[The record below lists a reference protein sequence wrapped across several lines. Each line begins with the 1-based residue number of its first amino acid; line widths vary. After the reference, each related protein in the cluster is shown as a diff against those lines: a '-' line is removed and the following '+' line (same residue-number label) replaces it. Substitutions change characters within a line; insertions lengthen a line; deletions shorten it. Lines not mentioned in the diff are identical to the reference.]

1 VPASIATHSAII
13 EPIVSAIAHLTK
25 QPKEKVTL
33 SSRLDELGIDSLLR
47 VELTALLETR
57 FRISLPEAQIAEA
70 QTVGELVELLAERL
84 GGTVP
89 ETVPPEDGAALV
101 ITRLLSPEARKEAE
115 RWIRETRFQR
125 WSRRLTC
132 QLLRWAYRRWFD
144 FEAHGLENL
153 PEQGPFIIAANHS
166 SHMDTGAIIV
176 AFAERD
182 EACKRAR
189 VHAKE
194 FRPEPQTL
202 HPAPDTR
209 PSPLVPRPIFVLGAR
224 DYFFN
229 TPLKGW
235 FFHTFLRV
243 VPFDRTVNPLEGLRI
258 AAAILQAGYPL
269 LIFPE
274 GTRSVTGK
282 LQPFKP
288 GLGLLA
294 IETGVPIVPA
304 LIEGTFEALPK
315 GRLIPRRSKI
325 KVTFGEPVKVEML
338 VTDRK
343 VLAEIPPSERRE
355 LYQRLTEEVRQR
367 LITLQR
373 G

>member
-1 VPASIATHSAII
+1 
-13 EPIVSAIAHLTK
+13 
-25 QPKEKVTL
+25 
-33 SSRLDELGIDSLLR
+33 
-47 VELTALLETR
+47 
-57 FRISLPEAQIAEA
+57 
-70 QTVGELVELLAERL
+70 
-84 GGTVP
+84 
-89 ETVPPEDGAALV
+89 
-101 ITRLLSPEARKEAE
+101 LLSPEARKEAE

-125 WSRRLTC
+125 WARRLTC

-182 EACKRAR
+182 EALKRAR
-189 VHAKE
+189 MNAKE
-194 FRPEPQTL
+194 R
-202 HPAPDTR
+202 HPALRTPHSTDTR
-209 PSPLVPRPIFVLGAR
+209 PSSLAPRPIFVLGAR

-229 TPLKGW
+229 TPLRGW

-294 IETGVPIVPA
+294 IETGVPVVPA

-315 GRLIPRRSKI
+315 GRLLPRRSKI
-325 KVTFGEPVKVEML
+325 KVTFGEPLQTEMF
-338 VTDRK
+338 VGSRK
-343 VLAEIPPSERRE
+343 ILAEISTSERRQ
-355 LYQRLTEEVRQR
+355 LYQQLSQEVQRRIEEMQSHKGRER
-367 LITLQR
+367 AI
-373 G
+373 